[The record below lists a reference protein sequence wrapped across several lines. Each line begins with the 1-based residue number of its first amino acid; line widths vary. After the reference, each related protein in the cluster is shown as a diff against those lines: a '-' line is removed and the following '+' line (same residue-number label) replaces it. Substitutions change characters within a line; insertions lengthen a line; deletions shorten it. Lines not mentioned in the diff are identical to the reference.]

1 LSADSLNKRYS
12 VKLVS
17 SIISGIVNAIIV
29 ALVPSAMG
37 PVAYGQLTYLQQIFN
52 QITSFADA
60 GTSTAFFT
68 KLSANNNR
76 KELISHYLL
85 FSMFL
90 LVLLSSALGIV
101 VFFGF
106 SDLLSKDISAQSLY
120 LGLFLGFV
128 VWFTQIAIK
137 ISDAYALTVTVE
149 VLKIVYKIV
158 FLLSLIIVIYGL
170 TLTLDVFLF
179 FQIVAGVFFLAILFL
194 YFYKE
199 NILSGC
205 FEKGFSGV
213 KSTIDEFFV
222 YVSPLFVFNA
232 VSIVIAFF
240 EIWLLQYFGGAES
253 VGFYGLA
260 YSIAAMC
267 FVFTSAMTPVLTREF
282 SRLYEVGRNDE
293 ILKLFDTY
301 LPLLYFVA
309 AYFGVFIAYNSTY
322 VLSVFADERFSSAAL
337 TLSIMALYPLH
348 QTYGQITSSLFFASG
363 ETRTYRNIGLLSA
376 LIGLALV
383 LLFVLLFDMKDIGF
397 AVKMLVAQFIG
408 VNIQLYYNC
417 RMLKGN
423 FPKLFYAQLKP
434 LFSVYLIVLL
444 SDYLNPFGNETFF
457 GFLVFGIVYSLLVVF
472 VVVYRADAFGL
483 CQNSVSTLVRKIRN
497 KVLGDRSC

>member
-1 LSADSLNKRYS
+1 MSADSLNKRYS

-149 VLKIVYKIV
+149 VLKIVY
-158 FLLSLIIVIYGL
+158 
-170 TLTLDVFLF
+170 
-179 FQIVAGVFFLAILFL
+179 
-194 YFYKE
+194 
-199 NILSGC
+199 
-205 FEKGFSGV
+205 
-213 KSTIDEFFV
+213 
-222 YVSPLFVFNA
+222 
-232 VSIVIAFF
+232 
-240 EIWLLQYFGGAES
+240 IW
-253 VGFYGLA
+253 
-260 YSIAAMC
+260 
-267 FVFTSAMTPVLTREF
+267 
-282 SRLYEVGRNDE
+282 
-293 ILKLFDTY
+293 
-301 LPLLYFVA
+301 
-309 AYFGVFIAYNSTY
+309 
-322 VLSVFADERFSSAAL
+322 
-337 TLSIMALYPLH
+337 
-348 QTYGQITSSLFFASG
+348 
-363 ETRTYRNIGLLSA
+363 
-376 LIGLALV
+376 
-383 LLFVLLFDMKDIGF
+383 
-397 AVKMLVAQFIG
+397 
-408 VNIQLYYNC
+408 
-417 RMLKGN
+417 
-423 FPKLFYAQLKP
+423 
-434 LFSVYLIVLL
+434 
-444 SDYLNPFGNETFF
+444 
-457 GFLVFGIVYSLLVVF
+457 
-472 VVVYRADAFGL
+472 
-483 CQNSVSTLVRKIRN
+483 
-497 KVLGDRSC
+497 